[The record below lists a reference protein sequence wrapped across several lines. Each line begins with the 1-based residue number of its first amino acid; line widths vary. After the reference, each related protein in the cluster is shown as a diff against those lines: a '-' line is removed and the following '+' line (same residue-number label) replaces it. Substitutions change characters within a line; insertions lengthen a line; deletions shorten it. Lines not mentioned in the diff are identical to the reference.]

1 MKLPYILQVLLL
13 LLLCFPVP
21 LNAQV
26 ANANMNVAVHDS
38 SGAVVPGAAVKITN
52 NQTGLVRSGVV
63 NERGELQVPFLPV
76 GPYSVSAESAGFK
89 RTTIAEVV
97 LQVDQTAAIR
107 ITLQPGDV
115 RELVEVKDFAAS
127 LETETSSL
135 GQVIANKKILD
146 LPLNGRN
153 PFALGLLTGNTTP
166 MFGMG
171 SNL

>member
-1 MKLPYILQVLLL
+1 MKLSNIFQASLL
-13 LLLCFPVP
+13 LLLCFPGS

-52 NQTGLVRSGVV
+52 KQTGLVRSGVT

-76 GPYSVSAESAGFK
+76 GPYSISAESTGFK

-97 LQVDQTAAIR
+97 LQVDQTAAIH

-115 RELVEVKDFAAS
+115 RELVEV
-127 LETETSSL
+127 
-135 GQVIANKKILD
+135 Q
-146 LPLNGRN
+146 
-153 PFALGLLTGNTTP
+153 
-166 MFGMG
+166 
-171 SNL
+171 